1 MALVIVLTV
10 LALDALV
17 RLAVDVRAAN
27 PVWSD
32 SPGTPLSAL

>member
-1 MALVIVLTV
+1 MALLIVLTV

-17 RLAVDVRAAN
+17 RLAVHVRAGSPA
-27 PVWSD
+27 WTE